1 MFDFFK
7 KKKNKTSTFNVNDN
21 SIEESTQKLIFTKK
35 FPFIQ
40 KQPITNA
47 QINWRVYLE
56 QQKNKE
62 LEEAKQYNINEVR
75 RIHGV
80 ISNERVNIK
89 KNKIYPL

>member
-7 KKKNKTSTFNVNDN
+7 KNKKKVSTFNVNN
-21 SIEESTQKLIFTKK
+21 TNVEESTQKLILTKK
-35 FPFIQ
+35 FPFIK
-40 KQPITNA
+40 KQPITRA

>member
-1 MFDFFK
+1 MFDFLK
-7 KKKNKTSTFNVNDN
+7 KKKNKTSTFNVNDTN
-21 SIEESTQKLIFTKK
+21 VEESTQKLILTKK

-40 KQPITNA
+40 KQPVTKA
-47 QINWRVYLE
+47 QINWRIYLE

-62 LEEAKQYNINEVR
+62 LEQAKQYNINEVR

-80 ISNERVNIK
+80 ISNERANIK